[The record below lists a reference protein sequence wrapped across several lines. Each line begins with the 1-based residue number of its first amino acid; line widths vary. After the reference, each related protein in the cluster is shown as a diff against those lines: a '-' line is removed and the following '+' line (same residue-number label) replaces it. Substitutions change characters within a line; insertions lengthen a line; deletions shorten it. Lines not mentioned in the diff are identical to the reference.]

1 MCSALHTQTRTRS
14 SQGSCLS
21 SLCLLIRPLLCTV
34 KTPEVVPG
42 SHRPRSAGQTGFP
55 QCFCCIRAG
64 QAGGHPCLHRRCQ
77 DAGWVH
83 QACPLSCAY
92 LPYFPLGHQWWW
104 GGGGG
109 IRLDAHFQTPAVFFL
124 ALTPGEADHPGALH
138 PRWPRR
144 KEASWLQPQAS
155 WGLRAEPDFLVLS
168 QSCCVAGYLC
178 PCGLLVTVSRPVG
191 RTPNSLVTFQGF
203 RL

>member
-1 MCSALHTQTRTRS
+1 MSTPQMPRCRVGAPGLSAKLCLSAL
-14 SQGSCLS
+14 LS
-21 SLCLLIRPLLCTV
+21 
-34 KTPEVVPG
+34 
-42 SHRPRSAGQTGFP
+42 PRSP
-55 QCFCCIRAG
+55 VVV
-64 QAGGHPCLHRRCQ
+64 GG
-77 DAGWVH
+77 D
-83 QACPLSCAY
+83 
-92 LPYFPLGHQWWW
+92 
-104 GGGGG
+104 GG

>member
-1 MCSALHTQTRTRS
+1 MHTQTRTRS
-14 SQGSCLS
+14 SQGGCLP
-21 SLCLLIRPLLCTV
+21 SLCLLIRPLLCKV
-34 KTPEVVPG
+34 KTPEVAPG
-42 SHRPRSAGQTGFP
+42 SHRPRSAGQTEFP
-55 QCFCCIRAG
+55 QCFRCVRAG

-92 LPYFPLGHQWWW
+92 LPHFPLGHQWWW
-104 GGGGG
+104 WGVGVQG
-109 IRLDAHFQTPAVFFL
+109 QTPTFKRQPGSSWP
-124 ALTPGEADHPGALH
+124 LTPGEADHPRALH

-178 PCGLLVTVSRPVG
+178 PCGLLVTVSSPVG
-191 RTPNSLVTFQGF
+191 RTHNSLVTFQGF